1 MSAITLT
8 QAQTQL
14 DGWLAASTAVQANQ
28 RYMIDGRELWRTD
41 AAEIRSQIDYWNGW
55 VQRLTI
61 RQSGRTRART
71 IRAAG

>member
-8 QAQTQL
+8 QAQAQL
-14 DGWLAASTAVQANQ
+14 DGWLAASTAVQTNQ
-28 RYMIDGRELWRTD
+28 SYEINGRKLVRTD
-41 AAEIRSQIDYWNGW
+41 AAEIRRQIDYWNTW

-61 RQSGRTRART
+61 SQSGRSRART

>member
-8 QAQTQL
+8 QAQSQL
-14 DGWLAASTAVQANQ
+14 DGWLAASTAVQSGQSYSIA
-28 RYMIDGRELWRTD
+28 GRELRRTD
-41 AAEIRSQIDYWNGW
+41 AAEIRNQIDYWNGW